1 MLLRISPH
9 PYAPELGLDV
19 GVGLEGDF
27 DGGSVALAGDALAFG
42 PGGEV
47 GGGFEGQ
54 GGSGRA
60 GGFQADGSA

>member
-1 MLLRISPH
+1 MFWLSPH
-9 PYAPELGLDV
+9 PDPPKPGSLFG
-19 GVGLEGDF
+19 GGGCGD
-27 DGGSVALAGDALAFG
+27 GYRLARALAGEALGFG